1 MQEDEMEA
9 MTIDKMGRVYPS
21 GNGNGLG
28 IDLECHPLWKWEQGM
43 SRNRN
48 AINLNDPVTVALIAQ
63 QARRLMESQFTA
75 EAGGYEAVREGYRW
89 NKGRYAHSEI
99 PLHVVPVAAGWKI
112 RDLRDYDEA
121 TDRVAAI
128 AWATEGQAWA
138 AAWLVAAEVS
148 IEIEGMDKVRAR
160 IGVTHAID
168 EILPVPLFVKQTNEL
183 PCF

>member
-1 MQEDEMEA
+1 MEA
-9 MTIDKMGRVYPS
+9 MTIDKLSRVY
-21 GNGNGLG
+21 GNGNGNG
-28 IDLECHPLWKWEQGM
+28 IAIDLECHPLWKWEQGM

-48 AINLNDPVTVALIAQ
+48 GINLNDPVTVALIAQ
-63 QARRLMESQFTA
+63 QARRLMESQSTT
-75 EAGGYEAVREGYRW
+75 EAGGYEKVRYNFRFGLRG
-89 NKGRYAHSEI
+89 KSRYAHNEI

-138 AAWLVAAEVS
+138 AAWIVAAQVS

-160 IGVTHAID
+160 IGITHAVD
-168 EILPVPLFVKQTNEL
+168 EILPIPLFVKQTSDL

>member
-1 MQEDEMEA
+1 MEA
-9 MTIDKMGRVYPS
+9 MTIDKLSRVYPS
-21 GNGNGLG
+21 GNGNGLA

-48 AINLNDPVTVALIAQ
+48 GINLNDPVTVALVAQ
-63 QARRLMESQFTA
+63 QARRLMESQSTA
-75 EAGGYEAVREGYRW
+75 EAGGYEKVRDNFRW
-89 NKGRYAHSEI
+89 RAGKGHHVRNEI
-99 PLHVVPVAAGWKI
+99 PLHVVPIAAGWKI
-112 RDLRDYDEA
+112 RDLKDFDAA

-138 AAWLVAAEVS
+138 AAWIVAAQVS

-160 IGVTHAID
+160 IGIEAHEGDRPI
-168 EILPVPLFVKQTNEL
+168 PLFVKQTSDL